1 MGNKICWCRKMFSN
15 DGGNDLKPN
24 RDEIQTSFSRVI
36 KSTKFVPAYDEGAR
50 ERRRTKKPIAI
61 RILEEI
67 NKIKSEVI
75 ILGGVRVLEVI
86 VDR

>member
-1 MGNKICWCRKMFSN
+1 M
-15 DGGNDLKPN
+15 
-24 RDEIQTSFSRVI
+24 I

-86 VDR
+86 VDRWKELGDGEEINWETGCD